1 MILTDTSK
9 KHIKVFY
16 KHMERYLSPLGIQKT
31 QTETT
36 VSYHYTSTRFKSK
49 RLTIPS
55 MEEDVKRLDLFTHFL
70 YEHKV
75 TQPL

>member
-1 MILTDTSK
+1 
-9 KHIKVFY
+9 
-16 KHMERYLSPLGIQKT
+16 MERYLSPLGIQKT

-55 MEEDVKRLDLFTHFL
+55 MEEDVKRLDLSHISYMNT
-70 YEHKV
+70 K
-75 TQPL
+75 